1 MFTKNSRN
9 RFDKKDSLE
18 LGQKAEQAFAR
29 LAMQRGWKVEPASEA
44 ANMDDHYDY
53 VISKGDQTLKVEV
66 KGKKRVSRS
75 DTGTQDELIWVE
87 LHGVREK
94 DPGWLFGKA
103 DLIAFELSDS
113 FRIVKR
119 VDLVK
124 VINGL
129 LDFNARVNKPEE
141 ALYKQYSRP
150 GRHDSLTM
158 IKAEDL
164 RMIIWEEWGNNK

>member
-18 LGQKAEQAFAR
+18 LGQKAEDTFAR
-29 LAMQRGWKVEPASEA
+29 MAIQQGWKVEPAPERG
-44 ANMDDHYDY
+44 NIDEHYDY
-53 VISKGDQTLKVEV
+53 IISKENQTFKVEV
-66 KGKKRVSRS
+66 KSKKRVSRS
-75 DTGTQDELIWVE
+75 DDGTQDELIWVE

-103 DLIAFELSDS
+103 DLIAFELKSS

-124 VINGL
+124 RINKL
-129 LDFNARVNKPEE
+129 LDFNAHVSKPEE
-141 ALYKQYSRP
+141 ALYNQYSRP
-150 GRHDSLTM
+150 GRPDLLTM

-164 RMIIWEEWGNNK
+164 RKIVWEEWGK

>member
-18 LGQKAEQAFAR
+18 LGQKAEDAFAR
-29 LAMQRGWKVEPASEA
+29 LALQQGWKVEPASEA
-44 ANMDDHYDY
+44 GNIDDHYDY
-53 VISKGDQTLKVEV
+53 LISKESQTFKVEV
-66 KGKKRVSRS
+66 KGKKRVNRS
-75 DTGTQDELIWVE
+75 DAGTQDELIWVE

-103 DLIAFELSDS
+103 DLIAFELTTS

-124 VINGL
+124 VINSR
-129 LDFNARVNKPEE
+129 LDFNAHVSKPEK

-150 GRHDSLTM
+150 GRYDSLTM
-158 IKAEDL
+158 IQAEDL
-164 RMIIWEEWGNNK
+164 KKVIWEEWAK

>member
-18 LGQKAEQAFAR
+18 LGQKAEDAFAR
-29 LAMQRGWKVEPASEA
+29 LAIQQGWTVEPAPERG
-44 ANMDDHYDY
+44 NMDEHYDY
-53 VISKGDQTLKVEV
+53 VISKEGQTFKVEV
-66 KGKKRVSRS
+66 KSKKRVRRGDS
-75 DTGTQDELIWVE
+75 GTQDELIWVE

-103 DLIAFELSDS
+103 DLIAFELATS

-124 VINGL
+124 VINSL
-129 LDFNARVNKPEE
+129 LDFNAHVSRPEE

-158 IKAEDL
+158 IKVEDL
-164 RMIIWEEWGNNK
+164 RKNIWGEWKK